1 MFNLSQNCPPAETS
15 QGIGAERLLDQP
27 RRTFGFVQNYL
38 GQEQGAGRNDLA
50 GLGQLIATHRP
61 DYIFLQEVMVTREQ
75 LEGQDGR
82 SASLA

>member
-1 MFNLSQNCPPAETS
+1 MFNLSQNCPPAESS

-38 GQEQGAGRNDLA
+38 GQEQGGRNDLA
-50 GLGQLIATHRP
+50 GLGQLTATHRP

-75 LEGQDGR
+75 LEGQDGQ

>member
-1 MFNLSQNCPPAETS
+1 MVVHISYN
-15 QGIGAERLLDQP
+15 I
-27 RRTFGFVQNYL
+27 
-38 GQEQGAGRNDLA
+38 AGRNDLS